1 MLNKFELFLDW
12 ICVIYPVI
20 FIKIILISYIIDI
33 NYMKFSFHLE
43 NDIYIYLNTVFTLDH
58 IIR

>member
-12 ICVIYPVI
+12 IYVIYPVI

-33 NYMKFSFHLE
+33 DYMKFSFHLE
-43 NDIYIYLNTVFTLDH
+43 NDLYIFEYYFH
-58 IIR
+58 IRSYY